1 MKQNKALSKT
11 ILSLLLK
18 MLSFLPTVVLLFLIF
33 GFSAQ
38 DGESSGSLS
47 FEVSL
52 FLVRLFA
59 PFIPAMQS
67 EDILVGYAELIHL
80 YVRKAAHMT
89 EYFLLA
95 LSLQLP
101 LSAWLSKVLFWKTRI
116 LTGAAVTVLLA
127 ALDEFHQSFVPGRSG
142 NFIDVCIDSVG
153 ILAASLC
160 LYIFYTIR
168 EKRLAR
174 R

>member
-1 MKQNKALSKT
+1 MKQEKNTLRKIMTYT
-11 ILSLLLK
+11 IK
-18 MLSFLPTVVLLFLIF
+18 VLSFLPTLFLLFLIF

-47 FEVSL
+47 FQVSL
-52 FLVRLFA
+52 FLVRLFS
-59 PFIPAMQS
+59 PLIPTMQS
-67 EDILVGYAELIHL
+67 EDILIEYAEEIHL

-101 LSAWLSKVLFWKTRI
+101 LTAWLSKVLNWKKRI
-116 LTGAAVTVLLA
+116 VTGAVVTVLLA

-142 NFIDVCIDSVG
+142 NFIDVCIDSIG
-153 ILAASLC
+153 ILSATILLC
-160 LYIFYTIR
+160 VISFS
-168 EKRLAR
+168 KRKRANQ
-174 R
+174 

>member
-1 MKQNKALSKT
+1 MKQEKKT
-11 ILSLLLK
+11 FGKIISYTIK
-18 MLSFLPTVVLLFLIF
+18 ILSFLPAVFLLFLIF

-47 FEVSL
+47 FQVSL
-52 FLVRLFA
+52 FLVRLFS
-59 PFIPAMQS
+59 PLIPTVQS
-67 EDILVGYAELIHL
+67 EDVLIEYAEVIHL

-101 LSAWLSKVLFWKTRI
+101 LAAWCSKLLYWKKRI
-116 LTGAAVTVLLA
+116 LIGAAATVFLA

-153 ILAASLC
+153 VLAASLC
-160 LYIFYTIR
+160 LYIFFLIR

-174 R
+174 